1 MLTYANMAVDAI
13 QSGKTSWINTF
24 VQDEQLKTPLQ
35 TFVNTQTD
43 YTKQILKSA
52 WDIFNVTSEAWSNK
66 VFPNPK

>member
-52 WDIFNVTSEAWSNK
+52 WDIFNVTTEAWSNK
-66 VFPNPK
+66 VFPNPM

>member
-43 YTKQILKSA
+43 YTKQILKWA
-52 WDIFNVTSEAWSNK
+52 WDIFNVTTEAWSNK
-66 VFPNPK
+66 VFPNPM

>member
-52 WDIFNVTSEAWSNK
+52 WDIFTVTTEAWSNK
-66 VFPNPK
+66 VFPNPM